1 MSYAIH
7 EAISVA
13 LSSALD
19 KDSYLMC
26 IYGAISHLFFGILVP
41 MNFRNSGK
49 MPLILVREFWN
60 LVIEKSVKSQGIL
73 LFMICGNPVNIS

>member
-1 MSYAIH
+1 
-7 EAISVA
+7 
-13 LSSALD
+13 
-19 KDSYLMC
+19 
-26 IYGAISHLFFGILVP
+26 

-73 LFMICGNPVNIS
+73 LFMICGNPVQEKENDLSVV

>member
-1 MSYAIH
+1 
-7 EAISVA
+7 
-13 LSSALD
+13 
-19 KDSYLMC
+19 
-26 IYGAISHLFFGILVP
+26 

-73 LFMICGNPVNIS
+73 LFMICGNPVIVNNMQNFYATSGCFKVPK

>member
-13 LSSALD
+13 LLSALD
-19 KDSYLMC
+19 KDSYL
-26 IYGAISHLFFGILVP
+26 IINVYLQGYFSPFFRILVP
-41 MNFRNSGK
+41 MNFRNSGR

-73 LFMICGNPVNIS
+73 LFMICGNPV

>member
-1 MSYAIH
+1 
-7 EAISVA
+7 
-13 LSSALD
+13 
-19 KDSYLMC
+19 
-26 IYGAISHLFFGILVP
+26 

-73 LFMICGNPVNIS
+73 LFMICGNPVFVSLYLLTMLIDQVDTCTLHVGRYWSEVLCSTIMTYPG

>member
-1 MSYAIH
+1 
-7 EAISVA
+7 
-13 LSSALD
+13 
-19 KDSYLMC
+19 
-26 IYGAISHLFFGILVP
+26 

-73 LFMICGNPVNIS
+73 LFMICGNPVISYHGDFVI

>member
-1 MSYAIH
+1 
-7 EAISVA
+7 
-13 LSSALD
+13 
-19 KDSYLMC
+19 
-26 IYGAISHLFFGILVP
+26 

-73 LFMICGNPVNIS
+73 LFMICGNPVQIVRKCRFFFTDYSTLVSFDWYLVSCTRCMGMNV